1 MAEFKESKIKEQ
13 QIVVF
18 RLGEEEYAVPIL
30 QIQEIVRLPE
40 KITFV
45 PNTPDFIEGVM
56 NLRGEILP
64 IVDLHKK
71 FNIKKSQANLEKMR
85 VVVIRVENQIIG
97 IVVDEVVE
105 VLNTTEEQISDV
117 PEMFTQIDYEYLSG
131 IVKLKDRLIIMLD
144 LPKLFSDIE
153 KEVLE
158 WTTKKVKIQ
167 QEELKKEYQKFIN

>member
-1 MAEFKESKIKEQ
+1 MVQIEQ
-13 QIVVF
+13 QIVIF
-18 RLGEEEYAVPIL
+18 RLGDEEYAVPIL

-45 PNTPDFIEGVM
+45 PNVPNFIKGVM

-64 IVDLHKK
+64 IVDLHER
-71 FNIKKSQANLEKMR
+71 FNIKKLQEKEKVR
-85 VVVIRVENQIIG
+85 IIVTRIENQLVGII
-97 IVVDEVVE
+97 VDEVVE
-105 VLNTTEEQISDV
+105 VMNITKEQVSIV

-153 KEVLE
+153 KEILE
-158 WTTKKVKIQ
+158 WTTKKIKLQ
-167 QEELKKEYQKFIN
+167 QEELKKEYQSKAVDSK